1 MEPLAACW
9 STGLLSWRH
18 HAGRFGGGHV
28 SLQGLCIVL
37 LLVHQ
42 PALQSLHAR
51 STLTV
56 IH

>member
-1 MEPLAACW
+1 
-9 STGLLSWRH
+9 
-18 HAGRFGGGHV
+18 V
-28 SLQGLCIVL
+28 SLQGLCIEL

-42 PALQSLHAR
+42 PALRSLHGC